1 MLLPISP
8 WQRAILVLALAL
20 YGMTILGQSTAT
32 SAQAPEGA
40 WGPHEVVWS
49 KRGYACDHP
58 IALGDAQGRVH
69 VFWIGWD
76 ELGSIF
82 NHNGS
87 KRLIGADS

>member
-1 MLLPISP
+1 MIEWLVGHRCRRVLLFVI
-8 WQRAILVLALAL
+8 ILCLAAMFQPVQTL
-20 YGMTILGQSTAT
+20 
-32 SAQAPEGA
+32 AQAPEGA